1 MARILI
7 ADDEPAVRKLCR
19 RILEE
24 AGHIVREAADGK
36 TAVRVLGEEPT
47 DVLLCDLLMPEMDGL
62 EVIRALAG
70 QGSAPKIIAMTGGG
84 SYPEAGGDLLKIA
97 GYLGA
102 VRVLEKP
109 FPSQA
114 LLDAVE
120 QVLGGAGP
128 T

>member
-7 ADDEPAVRKLCR
+7 ADDEPAVRGLCR
-19 RILEE
+19 LILEG
-24 AGHIVREAADGK
+24 AGHVVREAADGK
-36 TAVRVLGEEPT
+36 TAVRMLGEEPT
-47 DVLLCDLLMPEMDGL
+47 DLVLCDLMMPEMDGL

-70 QGSAPKIIAMTGGG
+70 QGSALKIIAMSGGG
-84 SYPEAGGDLLKIA
+84 AYPESGGNLLKVA

-109 FPSQA
+109 FPPQT

-120 QVLGGAGP
+120 QVLGGAG
-128 T
+128 TQ